1 LQLQDPRG
9 ILGCRFKGD
18 PDMAIDAFT
27 AARPQVTII
36 FEPLPGTN
44 PGSGAPPSPVD
55 QAHAAARQRE
65 RETATA
71 QAFASVMAEQMVTD
85 PLVSTSQMIARK
97 LPGSPQNVYAQM
109 QAIREENELVSDRRE
124 IARKMAQKEDEITY
138 RD

>member
-1 LQLQDPRG
+1 
-9 ILGCRFKGD
+9 
-18 PDMAIDAFT
+18 MAIDALS
-27 AARPQVTII
+27 AGRPHVTIT

-44 PGSGAPPSPVD
+44 PGAGPRPPSQVD
-55 QAHAAARQRE
+55 PARAAAMQRE
-65 RETATA
+65 RENATV
-71 QAFASVMAEQMVTD
+71 QAFATVMAEQIVSD

-109 QAIREENELVSDRRE
+109 QAIREENELVSERRE